1 MSLAPRILLAL
12 VAGLGLGIA
21 LTGGWPDG
29 AAAVLPVLRLVGTAW
44 LDGLRMTVVPL
55 VFSLIVSGIASA
67 AGAARAGGVAAR
79 ALACFAAGLFASA
92 AVSACLTAAL
102 LRVWPAPEGAVRA
115 LGAAPAAGV
124 DAAARPTLDWLL
136 SFVPVNPLK
145 SAVEGEMVPLV
156 LFALLFGF
164 ALTRVAEERRAI
176 LPAFFQAVTDA
187 LLVIVQWVLRLG
199 PVGVFALAF
208 VAGSRAGLSAAGALA
223 HYIAIV
229 VAACLVV
236 TLLAYPAVG
245 LFGRL
250 SPLRFAR
257 AAGPAQAI
265 ALSTQSSIA
274 SLPAMIAAVEG
285 GLAVPSDVR
294 NIVLPMAVSLF
305 RLTSASANV
314 AVALYAAALHGM
326 PIGPGTILIGA
337 AVAAVVSLA
346 AVGLPSQVSFF
357 TTIGRPFAAV
367 AGGGNAAR
375 HLPHGGQRHRR
386 HGGDPDRRRPRA
398 WLTGSKRLP
407 GVPFK

>member
-1 MSLAPRILLAL
+1 MSLSARILLAL

-21 LTGGWPDG
+21 LTAAWPDG
-29 AAAVLPVLRLVGTAW
+29 AAAVLPVVRLVGTAW

-79 ALACFAAGLFASA
+79 ALACFAVGLFASA
-92 AVSACLTAAL
+92 LVSASLTAGL
-102 LRVWPAPEGAVRA
+102 LHLWPAPEGAVKA
-115 LGAAPAAGV
+115 LGAAPAAA
-124 DAAARPTLDWLL
+124 DAAQAARPALDWLL

-176 LPAFFQAVTDA
+176 LPVFFQALTDA

-199 PVGVFALAF
+199 PAGVFALAF

-223 HYIAIV
+223 HYVTIV

-236 TLLAYPAVG
+236 TALAYPAVA

-250 SPLRFAR
+250 SPVRFAQ

-285 GLAVPSDVR
+285 GLGVGPDVR

-357 TTIGRPFAAV
+357 TAIGPVCLAIGAPVDLLPLLLAV
-367 AGGGNAAR
+367 ETLPDIFRTVGNVTGDMAVTRIVAAR
-375 HLPHGGQRHRR
+375 AQG
-386 HGGDPDRRRPRA
+386 
-398 WLTGSKRLP
+398 
-407 GVPFK
+407 